1 MTALWFGA
9 GDPAFEVPDR
19 RGGLRLVQADEAWE
33 DEAWDRRGLG
43 RRGLGRRGS
52 SCRAGGGE
60 RGRGARPSRS
70 GVGGPSSPSSG
81 VLLVALAL
89 PLSGTGGRSHAT
101 GSAPVETSAG
111 GVYTVKAGD
120 TLWSIAQRLD
130 PSADP
135 RPMVAQLARTTG
147 SDTVFPGEQD
157 HPSLSTWAAAGGRSE
172 TSFGD
177 AMTGTVGR

>member
-1 MTALWFGA
+1 MTALWIE
-9 GDPAFEVPDR
+9 PATPFEVPDR

-33 DEAWDRRGLG
+33 DEAWEDEAWGDEAWGDGAARVAPAGRARARRTSVPVRRRRTLVAVIGL
-43 RRGLGRRGS
+43 
-52 SCRAGGGE
+52 
-60 RGRGARPSRS
+60 
-70 GVGGPSSPSSG
+70 
-81 VLLVALAL
+81 LLVALAL

-147 SDTVFPGEQD
+147 SDTVFPGERITL
-157 HPSLSTWAAAGGRSE
+157 P
-172 TSFGD
+172 
-177 AMTGTVGR
+177 